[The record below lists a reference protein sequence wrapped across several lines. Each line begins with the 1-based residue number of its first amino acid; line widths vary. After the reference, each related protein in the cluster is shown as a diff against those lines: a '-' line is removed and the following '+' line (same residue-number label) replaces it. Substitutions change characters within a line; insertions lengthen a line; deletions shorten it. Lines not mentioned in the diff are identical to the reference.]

1 MSTNQT
7 VDERIVEMQ
16 FNNADFESKIA
27 KTLEHLQKL
36 REATKMEDAGDGL
49 KNLAK
54 NVKDVNIDALTKSVD
69 TLSSRF
75 SAFGIVGMTVIQDLT
90 HAAERLGA
98 KLVDAITTAPKD
110 GWHEYELYTD
120 SVKTILNS
128 AKDANGLPVTLDLV
142 NKKLAELNEYSD
154 KTIYSFSDMTQNI
167 GKFTNAGV
175 DLESAVKAIQGVA
188 NVAALSGANA
198 NEAAR
203 AMYNFGQALGT
214 GTVKL
219 VDWKSIVNANMATV
233 DFKNEL
239 IKTAAELGTIKKY
252 GDRWIATTYKGKKAS
267 EEAFTATAKFDDSLQ
282 QQWMTAEVLTKTL
295 EKYTDE
301 ESELGKKAMAAAQE
315 VTTFSKMVDTVKES
329 MGSGWMNTW
338 QLIFGD
344 FDEQKQL
351 WTGIYKALDNIIQK
365 VSDFRNGILE
375 TWKKLGGRDDL
386 IKAFSN
392 IWDIV
397 KAFVKP
403 IQDAFASIFP
413 NVSGENLADMS
424 KKFREATDNLKEMF
438 GIVDEKAE
446 KAGETIE
453 KVKQTVEDL
462 TELAQAVIRGD
473 YGNGDE
479 RRKKL
484 EEEGK
489 SYERVQ
495 NKVNELLGCSFRY
508 EEAEE
513 DLTEAMDENT
523 EAGKRSETQMNR
535 LMDAEG
541 DMNRKQ
547 TPLEKLMMTISQSPW
562 MHHNALENATLFFAG
577 VAAGINTLKQAV
589 TDLKI
594 VDKIAWGL
602 GKAFGFVSD
611 IFGNIG
617 RYLLLIS
624 GYLLETKPWL
634 KVSEAIKN
642 SVGGIGKKLAKFK
655 AYLGTFKNISRIT
668 KAISSGIKS
677 IRDRVTELFKK
688 AAAGED
694 TGISFKGLS
703 KILDV
708 LTKIGKFLGGGL
720 IKAVDAVLGVV
731 FNIIDGTK
739 GLKDSLGEFDILKA
753 IKDWFDKAKDSALE
767 LVQNTKIGAFF
778 ESISKTIE
786 PLITLVTDFFGK
798 TKEEGTEAFEGMSGP
813 LGEFGNEVED
823 AFSGFKPGG
832 LIDRAVEMFEKV
844 KGVLEDLPGLVN
856 SAVDAILERG
866 SLEFIKIPTSIEEFT
881 TRVSEFIGM
890 IKGNAVSTVS
900 GFFGKLAEGI
910 RSLKDNSFLKPFS
923 SVLEEF
929 AKRMDMLSESVTPW
943 TKKIG
948 KFISGVIEKLDGVSF
963 KGVGL
968 FMFLTAISYFAVKWA
983 SVGRTVANAFNN
995 LSEFVLHGAKPFNK
1009 FKDKM
1014 KGFVLFAVAIEL
1026 LAGAVWIMAKVP
1038 EDRFVASCIA
1048 VAAGLGLM
1056 VGAII
1061 LVEKMVTQP
1070 KDLYAAGVAFLAL
1083 SASLVIL
1090 AKAVEMW
1097 SKIKWGEFFDAGGKI
1112 ILMLGALV
1120 TAVVAAGAS
1129 GLGAGMAFLG
1139 IAIALMILPPVIDT
1153 YANLP
1158 VAKAFKAAVKIGAF
1172 MVVMGLAVR
1181 AAGETAKG
1189 AGFAFL
1195 GLAVAL
1201 RLIVPV
1207 IDKFS
1212 SMSTGQLIGN
1222 AFAIATFLGMM
1233 SIAVRAAGQAQ
1244 GVGSAFIGLAAGL
1257 LVMAVA
1263 IKLYAGMKLY
1273 TLIKGGTAVFI
1284 FLTMMTAAA
1293 KLSGS
1298 GTSKNIIAL
1307 SVALIIIAGSLKV
1320 LSSIPWPNLIAG
1332 AVAMAIV
1339 LLAVTKALRT
1349 LDKADFSLKEVG
1361 KNALLVGL
1369 ILTEVVAAL
1378 AILNHF
1384 VAADHLLSLAESMSL
1399 VLLAVCAPIKLLKDT
1414 DWDGGLRAAVACG
1427 EFLGGL
1433 VTAFLAIGG
1442 IVEGIEWVTNQVR
1455 GAFAKDEVD
1464 MWQFLKD
1471 TAKNIGEVLNAFGSG
1486 LFEGITPPEVEENT
1500 SSLGTIAENL
1510 AAFAETM
1517 QGFFTATEGI
1527 TDETAKRADIL
1538 AGAVLKLCTA
1548 ELIDAIS
1555 QFIGGKLDAAKF
1567 GESLASLAE
1576 AFVIMN
1582 RTLAEDELEID
1593 GEKFDQMIDIVGK
1606 FADLANAIPKID
1618 GLEQKLEGTADLGK
1632 FAASLYEFMVGAP
1645 GSGVQGFRGFL
1656 AQARLVEISDDDL
1669 ESIDN
1674 IKRVALKLNQVAT
1687 AIPPSGGLLQKLGG
1701 AQDLGAFANNM
1712 KDFINGQNGKGGFKG
1727 FLSAVR
1733 LISITDA
1740 DVAAINDQVVP
1751 ATTAMVGLAKTIK
1764 ENTSFIEWFAGSGD
1778 NLKDFGTNMG
1788 KFAEGLADFAGK
1800 IRGIAIPRIESV
1812 IAAVTKMAELNGS
1825 DNVKYNN
1832 LDTFSWAI
1840 ESLGNALA
1848 NFNTDTSAIDL
1859 NNLAEVMNQL
1869 SRLRALLQTISD
1881 GDYSNVNGFKEA
1893 MELLATDSIS
1903 GFTGGLEAEMPTAVQ
1918 AVSDLLA
1925 ACQIEVTMW
1934 YGSFET
1940 IGQIVMSNIY
1950 SQATT
1955 PQTEAATKE
1964 AFKQFIS
1971 TAIRHLGTFVKDKN
1985 NFEGQ
1990 GKTAFAKFNAGLEDS
2005 TERSSMLQIIKFE
2018 WVNDCCEIL
2027 RTYGVS
2033 EFFKKGQDCA
2043 DGFARGLKDKAS
2055 QAVTEAENM
2064 AERAQKAL
2072 AKANDSNSPS
2082 KVYMRLGT
2090 YAVDGYVLGF
2100 KNNVGQVIK
2109 SVTDTGNAGIL
2120 AMRDTVRKMSDMI
2133 DDEVD
2138 YRPTITPVLDLTQLA
2153 NGMQT
2158 TRGLLSE
2165 LTGTSTDVRAAM
2177 DIANAHNAALVA
2189 KHNRANKDYSS
2200 ELGKLVENT
2209 RNIID
2214 AAKRN
2219 RVAVIDGDYL
2229 YGYLDRR
2236 MGMA

>member
-75 SAFGIVGMTVIQDLT
+75 SAFGIAGMTVIQDLT

-233 DFKNEL
+233 DFKKEL

-403 IQDAFASIFP
+403 IKDAFASIFP

-446 KAGETIE
+446 DAGETIG
-453 KVKQTVEDL
+453 KVKETVEEL
-462 TELAQAVIRGD
+462 TELAKAVIRGD
-473 YGNGDE
+473 YGNGDK

-489 SYERVQ
+489 SYERIQ

-508 EEAEE
+508 EVAEE
-513 DLTEAMDENT
+513 DVADATDKKTESTDKAVDAMDRMRKK
-523 EAGKRSETQMNR
+523 EAEIDDQH
-535 LMDAEG
+535 
-541 DMNRKQ
+541 
-547 TPLEKLMMTISQSPW
+547 ISSKK
-562 MHHNALENATLFFAG
+562 TLKDYWRHTDNHLANFTAFVYG
-577 VAAGINTLKQAV
+577 VASSVRVITQIVK
-589 TDLKI
+589 DLKI
-594 VDKIAWGL
+594 VELAGKAL
-602 GKAFGFVSD
+602 GKIGGFISDAFGN
-611 IFGNIG
+611 FGL
-617 RYLLLIS
+617 YL
-624 GYLLETKPWL
+624 GAFNDWLLEVKPWSGIVDNVGKSVDRL
-634 KVSEAIKN
+634 KVSFH
-642 SVGGIGKKLAKFK
+642 KFQK
-655 AYLGTFKNISRIT
+655 SLRKYKNIS
-668 KAISSGIKS
+668 KAIKLVKDGVKGLA
-677 IRDRVTELFKK
+677 DRVATLFKK
-688 AAAGED
+688 IAAGEKL
-694 TGISFKGLS
+694 GVSNGKLS
-703 KILDV
+703 KVFEILK
-708 LTKIGKFLGGGL
+708 KIGKFVGGNL
-720 IKAVDAVLGVV
+720 
-731 FNIIDGTK
+731 
-739 GLKDSLGEFDILKA
+739 LKA
-753 IKDWFDKAKDSALE
+753 IDSIIGLIFKASEGATGFKGIFSNFNVLETVHSWFEKIKNKAVE
-767 LVQNTKIGAFF
+767 LTQNTKVGEFFDSIG
-778 ESISKTIE
+778 KTFE
-786 PLITLVTDFFGK
+786 PLVTLVSDFFGK

-900 GFFGKLAEGI
+900 GFFSKLAEGI

-923 SVLEEF
+923 NVIEEF

-948 KFISGVIEKLDGVSF
+948 KFITGVIEKLDGVSF

-995 LSEFVLHGAKPFNK
+995 LSEFILHGSKPFNK

-1026 LAGAVWIMAKVP
+1026 LAGAVWIMSKVP
-1038 EDRFVASCIA
+1038 EDRFVSCCVA

-1061 LVEKMVTQP
+1061 AVEKVVTQP
-1070 KDLYAAGVAFLAL
+1070 QDLVAAGVAFVAL

-1090 AKAVEMW
+1090 AKAIEMW
-1097 SKIKWGEFFDAGGKI
+1097 SNLTPDQFDTGGGRIAAFLVPLVAAIKF
-1112 ILMLGALV
+1112 
-1120 TAVVAAGAS
+1120 AGAS
-1129 GLGAGMAFLG
+1129 GVGVGIAMAGL
-1139 IAIALMILPPVIDT
+1139 AIALMILPPVIEK
-1153 YANLP
+1153 YAEMPIKDALAN
-1158 VAKAFKAAVKIGAF
+1158 AFKIGVFMGALAGAVRLAGASGLGTGIAF
-1172 MVVMGLAVR
+1172 VGLA
-1181 AAGETAKG
+1181 
-1189 AGFAFL
+1189 L
-1195 GLAVAL
+1195 AL
-1201 RLIVPV
+1201 RFLVPV
-1207 IDKFS
+1207 IDKFN
-1212 SMSTGQLIGN
+1212 SMTTGQLVGTGTAIS
-1222 AFAIATFLGMM
+1222 AFLILMGAAIRLAGKEAKGTGGAFLG
-1233 SIAVRAAGQAQ
+1233 VT
-1244 GVGSAFIGLAAGL
+1244 IGLLAL
-1257 LVMAVA
+1257 AVA
-1263 IKLYAGMKLY
+1263 IKMYAGMKLY
-1273 TLIKGGTAVFI
+1273 TLIKGGTAVFV

-1293 KLSGS
+1293 RLSGS
-1298 GTSKNIIAL
+1298 GTSKNILAL
-1307 SVALIIIAGSLKV
+1307 SVALIVIAGSLKI
-1320 LSSIPWPNLIAG
+1320 LSSVPWQNLIVG
-1332 AVAMAIV
+1332 AIAMAIV

-1349 LDKADFSLKEVG
+1349 LDKADFSLKEVA
-1361 KNALLVGL
+1361 KNVLLVGA
-1369 ILTEVVAAL
+1369 ILAEVVAA
-1378 AILNHF
+1378 F
-1384 VAADHLLSLAESMSL
+1384 VVLDKFTNPDHLLSMAESMGL
-1399 VLLAVCAPIKLLKDT
+1399 VLLAITVPIKVLKDT
-1414 DWDGGLRAAVACG
+1414 DWTGGLRAAVACG

-1433 VTAFLAIGG
+1433 VTAFAAIGV
-1442 IVEGIEWVTNQVR
+1442 IVNGIEWVTNQIG
-1455 GAFAKDEVD
+1455 GAFGKEEVD

-1486 LFEGITPPEVEENT
+1486 LFEGITPPEAEENT

-1527 TDETAKRADIL
+1527 TDETAKRADLL

-1618 GLEQKLEGTADLGK
+1618 GLEQKLEGTADLGR
-1632 FAASLYEFMVGAP
+1632 FAASLYEFMVGTP

-1788 KFAEGLADFAGK
+1788 KFAEGLAEFAGK

-1869 SRLRALLQTISD
+1869 SRLRALIQTICD
-1881 GDYSNVNGFKEA
+1881 GDYSNANAFKEA

-1903 GFTGGLEAEMPTAVQ
+1903 GFTGGLEEGMPTAVQ

-1934 YGSFET
+1934 YGNFET

-1964 AFKQFIS
+1964 AFRQFIS

-2072 AKANDSNSPS
+2072 AKANESSSPS

-2138 YRPTITPVLDLTQLA
+2138 YRPTITPVLDLTQLT